1 MQNSNLPQGPNNPGP
16 HNKDQMHPS
25 DMRNMFIFFVLAAL
39 VYFTFDSFILKPQ
52 REAIQTQNKVE
63 AEIAASMTPEQKVQL
78 EEAAKPKPR
87 GEVLST
93 TGGRLKFAN
102 AELRGSINLQGGQID
117 DAALLEY
124 FETLEKENNVTV
136 LNPRGTTGQR
146 AIEYGWIAAAKDS
159 VAVPGKDTIWSVSGN
174 AELAP
179 GKPVTLLWNNAQGI
193 TFERRLE
200 LDEHFM
206 FTITQR
212 VINNAGKKITLYPYG
227 LVSQKG
233 LPPGHQ
239 GAWMSYEGPIGFV
252 EESLYNEGYGHLRK
266 GKKDVLHSDHGW
278 LGFTEK
284 YWLTA
289 LIPPQGQNVKYSYSY
304 AGPEKDKKNIGLY
317 QADFLG
323 APLELQAG
331 QSGEVQSRLFVGA
344 KRVLQIKDYEKN
356 LDIAQFDLA
365 VDFGWFW
372 FMTKP
377 FFYALHYMGLFFGN
391 MGAAIILLTI
401 MLRAAVFPLTNIS
414 YRSFAKMKMVAPL
427 VTEMREK
434 YGEDKQKMQ
443 EELVKMY
450 QREGVNPMSGC
461 FPILLQIPI
470 FFALYKT
477 FFVTIELRH
486 APFFG
491 WIQDL
496 SAADPTSV
504 FNLFG
509 LIPWDPPSFLIIGV
523 WPCLMLLA
531 MIVQK
536 KLNPPPQD
544 PLQRDIANYM
554 PFLFAFIMSKFAA
567 GLVVYWT
574 FSAFIGVLQQM
585 IIMKSMGVPIHLF
598 GETEDEKEA
607 EEAVEKGP
615 ALHPLVDMA
624 EQEVEDALFGDGEGE
639 EETPKKEI
647 SPPKPKKSKKKKK

>member
-1 MQNSNLPQGPNNPGP
+1 
-16 HNKDQMHPS
+16 
-25 DMRNMFIFFVLAAL
+25 MRNMFIFFVLAAL
-39 VYFTFDSFILKPQ
+39 VYFSYDTLILKPQ
-52 REAIQTQNKVE
+52 REAIQQQNKAK
-63 AEIAASMTPEQKVQL
+63 AEIAASMTPEQKIAL
-78 EEAAKPKPR
+78 EEASRPKPR
-87 GEVLST
+87 TEALVTS
-93 TGGRLKFAN
+93 GRLNFSN
-102 AELRGSINLQGGQID
+102 PELRGSINLKGGSID
-117 DAALLEY
+117 DASLIEY
-124 FETLEKENNVTV
+124 FETLEKQNNVTV
-136 LNPRGTTGQR
+136 LNPRGAIGQR
-146 AIEYGWIAAAKDS
+146 SVEYGW
-159 VAVPGKDTIWSVSGN
+159 VAGNGSAVGVPTKETIWRVGGN

-179 GKPVTLLWNNAQGI
+179 GKPVTLIWDNGQGL

-200 LDEHFM
+200 LDELFM
-206 FTITQR
+206 FTISQR
-212 VINNAGKKITLYPYG
+212 VINNSGKKVTLYPYG
-227 LVSQKG
+227 LISQKG
-233 LPPGHQ
+233 LPPGHE
-239 GAWMSYEGPIGFV
+239 GAWVSYEGPVGFIDD
-252 EESLYNEGYGHLRK
+252 SLFNEGYKHIRK
-266 GKKDVLHSDHGW
+266 NKKDVAISNTGW
-278 LGFTEK
+278 LGFTQK

-289 LIPPQGQNVKYSYSY
+289 LIPPQGQSVKYSYSY
-304 AGPEKDKKNIGLY
+304 AGAEKDRENMGLY

-323 APLELQAG
+323 APLELQPG

-344 KRVLQIKDYEKN
+344 KRVLQIKDYEKGLN
-356 LDIAQFDLA
+356 IPQFDLS

-391 MGAAIILLTI
+391 MGAAIILLTV
-401 MLRAAVFPLTNIS
+401 MLRAAVFPLTNTS
-414 YRSFAKMKMVAPL
+414 YRSFAKMKVVAPL
-427 VTEMREK
+427 VSEMREK
-434 YGEDKQKMQ
+434 YADDKQKMQ
-443 EELVKMY
+443 EELVQMY

-461 FPILLQIPI
+461 LPILLQIPI

-491 WIQDL
+491 WIKDL

-509 LIPWDPPSFLIIGV
+509 LIPWDPPGFLMIGV

-531 MIVQK
+531 MILQK

-544 PLQRDIANYM
+544 PLQRDLANYM

-598 GETEDEKEA
+598 GETEK
-607 EEAVEKGP
+607 EEAPPSQDKQN
-615 ALHPLVDMA
+615 DD
-624 EQEVEDALFGDGEGE
+624 QEAKSEIDKEDQEHRE
-639 EETPKKEI
+639 VKKEI